1 MIRRPPRTTRTD
13 TLFPYTT
20 LFRTLG
26 RLDLADHGVG
36 VQLYPAAPPTLLGF
50 LARRGARPDPVL
62 CYRYASDEEDEHV
75 AAVLRRMAAGQAD
88 LDAFTR
94 ERKRVGMGKR
104 VCVRGEQSGR
114 RNIKK
119 QKHN

>member
-20 LFRTLG
+20 LFRSLG

-36 VQLYPAAPPTLLGF
+36 VQLYPDAPPTLLGF

-75 AAVLRRMAAGQAD
+75 AEVIRRMAAGEVD
-88 LDAFTR
+88 LTAFTNR
-94 ERKRVGMGKR
+94 TEESRVGTAG
-104 VCVRGEQSGR
+104 VRACRYGR
-114 RNIKK
+114 GM
-119 QKHN
+119 